1 MHKKYHTVGPVPAS
15 IPKSVEKRK
24 KKTPLTNKYMT
35 SPFPGSLQALNQS
48 GGAKPVLKGTNL
60 SS

>member
-1 MHKKYHTVGPVPAS
+1 MYKQYNTVGTVPKS
-15 IPKSVEKRK
+15 IPKTVEKRK
-24 KKTPLTNKYMT
+24 IDTLSKQIHDP
-35 SPFPGSLQALNQS
+35 PFPGSLQALKQS

>member
-1 MHKKYHTVGPVPAS
+1 
-15 IPKSVEKRK
+15 
-24 KKTPLTNKYMT
+24 MT
-35 SPFPGSLQALNQS
+35 APFPGSLQALKQS